1 MEVFSSAIN
10 YADGKGFL
18 MFLEFKINNGVTN
31 ANLKRP
37 VANDDE
43 GGGRMHAAKDHYM
56 LNELQIHTNS
66 IKCRRIANPA
76 ERGVKFLP
84 YRKKICLPMRKLFKH
99 LAPFI
104 QSRMPQALGL
114 NSRLA
119 KF

>member
-37 VANDDE
+37 CCKRGR
-43 GGGRMHAAKDHYM
+43 GGNMHAAKDHYSLSEM
-56 LNELQIHTNS
+56 QIHTNS

-76 ERGVKFLP
+76 ERG
-84 YRKKICLPMRKLFKH
+84 YRKFSTPNEH
-99 LAPFI
+99 LQYKSIPS
-104 QSRMPQALGL
+104 QVCTT
-114 NSRLA
+114 LA
-119 KF
+119 TILVRTN